1 MDDRILREL
10 IYLARSNDPVALR
23 SLYAYYD
30 ALVNTVMRKMKYISS
45 MSLEAQDLLQVGLI
59 TFDKVFW
66 SYREDLDTTFE
77 VYARSCI
84 IKKMQS
90 LLKKQYTFFTRYEK
104 KAISLDRIVN
114 YDDSRTYGELIADQR
129 VEYSPQKA
137 QDLEK
142 VWELVYAIIQNE
154 TSERDQKI
162 FHLVLLGYPEKEV
175 ALMLNISIKCVY
187 NSVYRVMSKLR
198 AHSLG
203 EFLIINVNR
212 N

>member
-129 VEYSPQKA
+129 VECSPQKA

-198 AHSLG
+198 AHPLG
-203 EFLIINVNR
+203 EFLIIN
-212 N
+212 

>member
-23 SLYAYYD
+23 SLYVHYD

-45 MSLEAQDLLQVGLI
+45 MSLEAQDLLQVGMI

-198 AHSLG
+198 AHPLG
-203 EFLIINVNR
+203 EFLIIN
-212 N
+212 

>member
-23 SLYAYYD
+23 SLYVYYD

-162 FHLVLLGYPEKEV
+162 FHLVLLGYPEREV

-198 AHSLG
+198 AHPLG
-203 EFLIINVNR
+203 EFLIIN
-212 N
+212 

>member
-30 ALVNTVMRKMKYISS
+30 ALVKTVMRKMKYVSS
-45 MSLEAQDLLQVGLI
+45 MSLEAQDLLQVGMI

-66 SYREDLDTTFE
+66 SYREDQDTTFE

-90 LLKKQYTFFTRYEK
+90 LLKKQYTFFIRYEK
-104 KAISLDRIVN
+104 KSISLDKIVN
-114 YDDSRTYGELIADQR
+114 YEDSRTYGELIADQR

-137 QDLEK
+137 QNLEK
-142 VWELVYAIIQNE
+142 IWELIYAIIQNE
-154 TSERDQKI
+154 SSERDQKI

-175 ALMLNISIKCVY
+175 ALMLDISIKCVY

-198 AHSLG
+198 AHPFG
-203 EFLIINVNR
+203 EFLIIN
-212 N
+212 

>member
-23 SLYAYYD
+23 SLYVYYD

-90 LLKKQYTFFTRYEK
+90 LLKKQYTFFMRYEK

-129 VEYSPQKA
+129 VEYFPQKA

-198 AHSLG
+198 AHPLG
-203 EFLIINVNR
+203 EFLIIN
-212 N
+212 

>member
-10 IYLARSNDPVALR
+10 IYLARFNDPVALR
-23 SLYAYYD
+23 SLYSYYD
-30 ALVNTVMRKMKYISS
+30 ALVKTVMRKMKYVSS
-45 MSLEAQDLLQVGLI
+45 MSLEAQDLLQVGMI
-59 TFDKVFW
+59 TFEKVFW
-66 SYREDLDTTFE
+66 SYREDQDTTFE

-90 LLKKQYTFFTRYEK
+90 LLKKQYTFFIRYEK
-104 KAISLDRIVN
+104 KSISLDKIVN
-114 YDDSRTYGELIADQR
+114 YEDSRTYGELIADQR

-137 QDLEK
+137 QNLEK
-142 VWELVYAIIQNE
+142 VWELIYAIIQNE

-175 ALMLNISIKCVY
+175 ALMLDISIKCVY

-198 AHSLG
+198 AHPFG
-203 EFLIINVNR
+203 EFLIIN
-212 N
+212 

>member
-23 SLYAYYD
+23 SLYSYYD
-30 ALVNTVMRKMKYISS
+30 ALVRTVMRKMKYVSS
-45 MSLEAQDLLQVGLI
+45 MSLEAQDLSQVGMI
-59 TFDKVFW
+59 IFDKVFW
-66 SYREDLDTTFE
+66 SYREDQDTTFE

-90 LLKKQYTFFTRYEK
+90 LLKKQYTFFIRYEK
-104 KAISLDRIVN
+104 KSISLDKIVN
-114 YDDSRTYGELIADQR
+114 YEDSRTYGELIADQR

-137 QDLEK
+137 QNLEK
-142 VWELVYAIIQNE
+142 VWELIYAIIQNE

-175 ALMLNISIKCVY
+175 ALMLDISIKCVY

-198 AHSLG
+198 AHPFG
-203 EFLIINVNR
+203 EFLIIN
-212 N
+212 

>member
-10 IYLARSNDPVALR
+10 IYLARSNDPIALR

-45 MSLEAQDLLQVGLI
+45 MSLETQDLLQVGLI

-198 AHSLG
+198 AHPLG
-203 EFLIINVNR
+203 EFLIIN
-212 N
+212 

>member
-10 IYLARSNDPVALR
+10 IYLARSNDPIALR

-162 FHLVLLGYPEKEV
+162 FHLVLLGCPEKEV

-198 AHSLG
+198 AHPLG
-203 EFLIINVNR
+203 EFLIIN
-212 N
+212 

>member
-23 SLYAYYD
+23 SLYVYYD

-45 MSLEAQDLLQVGLI
+45 MSLEAQDLLQAGLI

-90 LLKKQYTFFTRYEK
+90 LLKKQYTFFMRYEK

-142 VWELVYAIIQNE
+142 VWELVYAVIQNE

-198 AHSLG
+198 AHPLG
-203 EFLIINVNR
+203 EFLIIN
-212 N
+212 

>member
-45 MSLEAQDLLQVGLI
+45 MSLEAQDLLQVGMI

-142 VWELVYAIIQNE
+142 VWELVYVIIQNE

-198 AHSLG
+198 AHPLG
-203 EFLIINVNR
+203 EFLIIN
-212 N
+212 

>member
-162 FHLVLLGYPEKEV
+162 FHLVLLGCPEKEV

-198 AHSLG
+198 AHPLG
-203 EFLIINVNR
+203 EFLIIN
-212 N
+212 

>member
-45 MSLEAQDLLQVGLI
+45 MSLEAQDLLQVGMI

-187 NSVYRVMSKLR
+187 NSVYRAMSKLR
-198 AHSLG
+198 AHPLG
-203 EFLIINVNR
+203 EFLIIN
-212 N
+212 

>member
-23 SLYAYYD
+23 SLYVYYD

-59 TFDKVFW
+59 TFEKVFW

-198 AHSLG
+198 AHPLG
-203 EFLIINVNR
+203 EFLIIN
-212 N
+212 